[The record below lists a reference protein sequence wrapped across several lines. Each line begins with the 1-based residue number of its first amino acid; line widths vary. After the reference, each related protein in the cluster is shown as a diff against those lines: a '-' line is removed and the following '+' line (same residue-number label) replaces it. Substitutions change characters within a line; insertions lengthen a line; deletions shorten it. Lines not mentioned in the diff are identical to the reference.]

1 MLSED
6 CVVAGVKGLIVA
18 AVISVCGAR
27 LLRLAAVAVFPDID
41 HFAKEMLFARTA
53 ILLGGGLLGMACGNW
68 LYAVAEQHRIGE
80 TA

>member
-1 MLSED
+1 
-6 CVVAGVKGLIVA
+6 
-18 AVISVCGAR
+18 
-27 LLRLAAVAVFPDID
+27 LAAVAVFPDID